1 MTVQSRRD
9 SGEPSPQLAP
19 VIGSILLASA
29 DPDRLRIWYEQAFG
43 VTPDTDG
50 FMRFGDLDV
59 LINGRDD
66 VSATNPEPGRMII
79 NIHVDSAVAKAKHLN
94 TFGVSWLAEVEYR
107 EPDGAWFGTLLDP
120 DGNYVQIIELTD
132 AYWQGRQLR
141 NLRHGGTG
149 LEDGR
154 VATRLPAQDLERA
167 RRFYAEKLGLQ
178 PTETRP
184 GGLHYKCAGRDFALF
199 QSEMRPS
206 GHTQMAWQV
215 DDIMAVVAALRNRG
229 VIFEEY
235 DLPGLR
241 TVDGIADVTGNYPSV
256 GANGERAA
264 WFRDSE
270 GNLLAI
276 GQPVDIVVSGRQP
289 T

>member
-149 LEDGR
+149 LRLRISSGPGASTLRNWGSSPPRLGQVVCTTSVPAETSRCSSRKCGPR
-154 VATRLPAQDLERA
+154 ATRRWPGKSTTSWRWSPRCE
-167 RRFYAEKLGLQ
+167 
-178 PTETRP
+178 TE
-184 GGLHYKCAGRDFALF
+184 
-199 QSEMRPS
+199 
-206 GHTQMAWQV
+206 V
-215 DDIMAVVAALRNRG
+215 
-229 VIFEEY
+229 
-235 DLPGLR
+235 
-241 TVDGIADVTGNYPSV
+241 
-256 GANGERAA
+256 
-264 WFRDSE
+264 
-270 GNLLAI
+270 
-276 GQPVDIVVSGRQP
+276 
-289 T
+289 